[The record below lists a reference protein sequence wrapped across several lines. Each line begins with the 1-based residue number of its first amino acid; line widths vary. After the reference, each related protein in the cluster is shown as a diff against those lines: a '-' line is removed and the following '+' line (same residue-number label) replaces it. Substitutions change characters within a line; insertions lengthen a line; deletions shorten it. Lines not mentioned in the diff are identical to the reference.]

1 LSRASLP
8 LRETWQPICDALAAV
23 DLELPAPELPR
34 LCERAFRDAQV
45 DTGNPRY
52 FGVPHGHPGEPA
64 IAGAAMS
71 ARHNPELAS
80 RHHAPFAVAAERK
93 LVRAFAARFYGGSD
107 AGGIITGG
115 ASEAVLSALL
125 AALARKAPT
134 FPKRGLGAFPK
145 PPRVYASIDAHP
157 SILKAVRATGLG
169 DDAVRW
175 VTCDGAQRMSL
186 SALAQAIGND
196 RRDATP
202 LFVVATAGTTT
213 SGAFD
218 PLAGV
223 AELAAR
229 DGCFLHVDAAYGG
242 MLALLDPARPELAG
256 IDRADSVAFDPH
268 KTLPVPL
275 GLGLLL
281 LKEPALLAR
290 PFAVPARYVPRT
302 HDEPWATSLPWSRG
316 FRGLPLLLEIAKLGF
331 VGLRAGIEQKLALG
345 RLLRERL
352 AARGFAVT
360 NESPLPVVCFV
371 DATSSRGRT
380 AKHLTALATSA
391 RKSAGAFVSLVR
403 MPDGAPALRAT
414 VTSDATTIED
424 LDALVAALDAGRSGA
439 SGS

>member
-1 LSRASLP
+1 MSRASLP
-8 LRETWQPICDALAAV
+8 LREIWQPICDALAAV
-23 DLELPAPELPR
+23 DLELPAPDLSA
-34 LCERAFRDAQV
+34 LCEKAFEDAQV
-45 DTGNPRY
+45 DTASPRY
-52 FGVPHGHPGEPA
+52 FGVPHGHPGDAA

-107 AGGIITGG
+107 AGGTITGG

-125 AALARKAPT
+125 VALARKAPA
-134 FPKRGLGAFPK
+134 FPKRGLAAFAK

-157 SILKAVRATGLG
+157 SISKAVRATGLG

-175 VTCDGAQRMSL
+175 VTCDSAQRMSL
-186 SALAQAIGND
+186 PALAQAIGND

-223 AELAAR
+223 AEIAAR

-242 MLALLDPARPELAG
+242 MLALLDPAAPELGG

-268 KTLPVPL
+268 KALPVPL
-275 GLGLLL
+275 GLGFLLM
-281 LKEPALLAR
+281 KEPALLAR
-290 PFAVPARYVPRT
+290 VFAVPARYVPRT
-302 HDEPWATSLPWSRG
+302 HEEPWATSLPWSRG
-316 FRGLPLLLEIAKLGF
+316 FRGLPLLFEMAKRGF
-331 VGLRAGIEQKLALG
+331 VGLRAGIEQKLVLG
-345 RLLRERL
+345 RLLREKL

-380 AKHLTALATSA
+380 AKHLTLLATTA
-391 RKSAGAFVSLVR
+391 RKTAGAFVSLVR
-403 MPDGAPALRAT
+403 MPDGSPALRAAI
-414 VTSDATTIED
+414 TSDRTAIDD
-424 LDALVAALDAGRSGA
+424 LEALTLALERGRSA
-439 SGS
+439 SG